1 LRQVK
6 ALALMIALILLLASC
21 KVAGKAADE
30 MALDI
35 RTALLEAEK
44 LEITTNVTA
53 DYGDRV
59 YDFKLKFT
67 GNADL
72 GEIEILAPESIAGLK
87 AEVSISGGTLKYDG
101 ATLDT
106 GALTGDGLSPAE
118 AVPVLIAQW
127 QTGFLSGC
135 NFEKLDETDALAV
148 TSDVTESVAQRT
160 WFDTETRLPLRA
172 ELSENGEMVIKC
184 DFENVII
191 E

>member
-1 LRQVK
+1 
-6 ALALMIALILLLASC
+6 MITLILLLASC
-21 KVAGKAADE
+21 RASGKAADE

-44 LEITTNVTA
+44 LEITAAVTA

-59 YDFKLKFT
+59 YDFKMKFT

-72 GEIEILAPESIAGLK
+72 GEIEILAPEAIAGLK
-87 AEVSISGGTLKYDG
+87 AEVSISGGTLEYDG

-127 QTGFLSGC
+127 QNGFLSGC
-135 NFEKLDETDALAV
+135 NFEKLDDTDALAV
-148 TSDVTESVAQRT
+148 TSDVTDSVAQRT
-160 WFDTETRLPLRA
+160 WFDTATQLPLRA
-172 ELSENGEMVIKC
+172 ELDENGKMVIKC

>member
-6 ALALMIALILLLASC
+6 ALALMITMIMLLASC
-21 KVAGKAADE
+21 RVAGKAADE

-44 LEITTNVTA
+44 LEITTNVKA

-59 YDFKLKFT
+59 YDFKFKFT
-67 GNADL
+67 GNAEQ

-87 AEVSISGGTLKYDG
+87 ADVSISGGTLEFDG

-118 AVPVLIAQW
+118 AVPVLLSQW
-127 QTGFLSGC
+127 QTGFLSSC
-135 NFEKLDETDALAV
+135 NFEKLAETDTLAV
-148 TSDVTESVAQRT
+148 ASDVTETVAQRT
-160 WFDTETRLPLRA
+160 WFDVTTRLPVRA
-172 ELSENGEMVIKC
+172 ELSENGRMVIQC
-184 DFENVII
+184 NFENVVI